1 MPNTN
6 AAPASSRPNRLA
18 SRSGATE
25 NEVRPSI
32 DRPTSEETFHV
43 LRPCARAAGS

>member
-1 MPNTN
+1 MN
-6 AAPASSRPNRLA
+6 AAPASSSPSRLA

-32 DRPTSEETFHV
+32 ESPTSECRFQVV
-43 LRPCARAAGS
+43 LPAMRAAGS